1 MPFEVN
7 KMRDDF
13 DKIKTTHKSLFDL
26 PMKGLI
32 ISKSQIGMG
41 KSNLIG
47 NFLLK
52 DDGYKHIFEPDN
64 IYIINPSAE
73 IDKKFEVIIEEL
85 DIPRDN
91 VFTEFSNQVLDSIYE
106 MLEEEGKEELKE
118 KKTIAPKLVIMDDC
132 SFGGGL
138 KSKKNGSL
146 SRLFCNGRHLNISI
160 ILTSQ
165 KYTDIANVC
174 RENCT
179 FVIAGGCSQKQLDH
193 ISDDHNILPNKKH
206 FCQMFRKATEEPYS
220 FLAINY
226 NNKATE
232 RFLDKDF
239 NVIDVSKYL

>member
-13 DKIKTTHKSLFDL
+13 DKIKTHHKSLFDL

-73 IDKKFEVIIEEL
+73 IDKKFQVIIEEL
-85 DIPRDN
+85 DIPHDN
-91 VFTEFSNQVLDSIYE
+91 VFDEFSNQVLDSIYQ

-118 KKTIAPKLVIMDDC
+118 KKTISPKLVIMDDC

-146 SRLFCNGRHLNISI
+146 ARLFCNGRHLNISI

-165 KYTDIANVC
+165 KYTDIPVTA
-174 RENCT
+174 RENAT
-179 FVIAGGCSQKQLDH
+179 FVIAGSCSQKQLDL
-193 ISDDHNILPNKKH
+193 IIDDHNTFIKKKS
-206 FCQMFRKATEEPYS
+206 FTTMFRKATAEAYS

-232 RFLDKDF
+232 RYLDKHF
-239 NVIDVSKYL
+239 QVIDISKYL